1 MVCFSKY
8 PQDGQMMSL
17 LPFGMFCRVF
27 HGVTV
32 AALSKFALGMGRY
45 DTSDYHRLVKQKKA
59 KADQVVTQLNLD
71 KKQNLSLECV
81 HNSFGF
87 RRFNASKSGIYY
99 SFFQFFLR
107 RSQIYLEK
115 NNNAQGVHT
124 RMHGFYR
131 IDEDQQLTSGIIS
144 LSS

>member
-45 DTSDYHRLVKQKKA
+45 DTSDYHRLVKQKKSQGWSSGYTI
-59 KADQVVTQLNLD
+59 KPWQ
-71 KKQNLSLECV
+71 KQNLSLECV

-99 SFFQFFLR
+99 
-107 RSQIYLEK
+107 
-115 NNNAQGVHT
+115 
-124 RMHGFYR
+124 
-131 IDEDQQLTSGIIS
+131 
-144 LSS
+144 

>member
-71 KKQNLSLECV
+71 KNNTYPSSAYTILSDSDASMLANQESTTNFFSSFLED
-81 HNSFGF
+81 H
-87 RRFNASKSGIYY
+87 KSI
-99 SFFQFFLR
+99 
-107 RSQIYLEK
+107 
-115 NNNAQGVHT
+115 
-124 RMHGFYR
+124 
-131 IDEDQQLTSGIIS
+131 
-144 LSS
+144 